1 MIKKTKGIILAGGKS
16 SRLWPNSSAFTKH
29 LFPVFNKPMIY
40 YSLSVLFIAK
50 IRDILVICNQEDRY
64 LYKKVLGNGETF
76 GIKITYKV
84 QKKPDGI
91 GSALNIGKKF
101 IGKDNLLLILGDN
114 FFYGTG
120 FSELINNITKTN
132 KSSIFYHYVN
142 NPKNYGVVQ
151 FDKKSRPVNII
162 EKPKKH
168 VSNYAITGLYYYTNE
183 VLKLNFSLKKSKRG
197 EYEISDYNKIL
208 LKRNLLEC
216 NELGRGFTWFDM
228 GTSKN
233 ILETSEFVRAIEDRQ
248 GNLIGCLEEIALIN
262 KWISKKNIKKMIEKH
277 INSDYAKYI
286 KQLL

>member
-1 MIKKTKGIILAGGKS
+1 MSKETKGIILAGGKS
-16 SRLWPNSSAFTKH
+16 SRLWPNSVPFTKH

-50 IRDILVICNQEDRY
+50 IRDILVICNQEDKY

-76 GIKITYKV
+76 GIKINYKV

-114 FFYGTG
+114 FFYGSG
-120 FSELINNITKTN
+120 FSELINKIIMTN

-151 FDKKSRPVNII
+151 FDKKLRPIEIV
-162 EKPKKH
+162 EKPKKYI
-168 VSNYAITGLYYYTNE
+168 SNYAITGLYYYTNE
-183 VLKLNFSLKKSKRG
+183 ALSLNFSLKKSKRG

-208 LKRNLLEC
+208 LQRNLLEC
-216 NELGRGFTWFDM
+216 YELGRGFTWFDM
-228 GTSKN
+228 GTAKN

-248 GNLIGCLEEIALIN
+248 GNLIGCLEEISFNN
-262 KWISKKNIKKMIEKH
+262 KWLSKTNLKKMIEKH

-286 KQLL
+286 KKLL